1 MWVFTVVCGK
11 SKSSRGKNIKAESYR
26 PCLRGLHQLV
36 SSLCT
41 FLLIRSRSTAKLE
54 KEMATHSSI
63 LAWKTPWTGSLADCS
78 PWDGEE
84 SEVAE
89 DTHPTIK

>member
-36 SSLCT
+36 SSLCA
-41 FLLIRSRSTAKLE
+41 FLLIRSMSTAKLE
-54 KEMATHSSI
+54 KEMETYSSI
-63 LAWKTPWTGSLADCS
+63 LAWKTPWTGEPGGLQPVGWQRVRGD
-78 PWDGEE
+78 
-84 SEVAE
+84 
-89 DTHPTIK
+89 